1 MKIDELDEFQ
11 GITSE
16 MIQAWLLATGWKQ
29 VEQMAYQLDAP
40 PVRTGWLF
48 RRGDETVGT
57 GADISYVLANL
68 SRLSCKTPQALLREI
83 NPRMREGVPSEA
95 ARQAHPGNWLVSGCL
110 NQSKEKHFEVWH
122 SRNLHLASNYP
133 YNPDGKRIECWP
145 LDEHGSKVRWPTD
158 SEGKML

>member
-1 MKIDELDEFQ
+1 MRIEDLDEFQ
-11 GITSE
+11 GLTPQMVRE
-16 MIQAWLLATGWKQ
+16 WLTAQTPRILREDNSWVWVAHKVGIIDRHLSTALAQ
-29 VEQMAYQLDAP
+29 SIE
-40 PVRTGWLF
+40 
-48 RRGDETVGT
+48 
-57 GADISYVLANL
+57 DIAFCESMSV
-68 SRLSCKTPQALLREI
+68 QALLREI
-83 NPRMREGVPSEA
+83 NPREREGVPSEA

>member
-1 MKIDELDEFQ
+1 MKIDKLDEFQ
-11 GITSE
+11 GLTVDMVREWLEIHGWEVRECGNGSTDAKKRFTYRVSVLRC
-16 MIQAWLLATGWKQ
+16 AWDSCLGWLLTRVAAAERMS
-29 VEQMAYQLDAP
+29 V
-40 PVRTGWLF
+40 
-48 RRGDETVGT
+48 
-57 GADISYVLANL
+57 
-68 SRLSCKTPQALLREI
+68 QALLREI

>member
-1 MKIDELDEFQ
+1 MKIEELDEWQ
-11 GITSE
+11 GLTADMVREWLHKLDPSIKPGASLADD
-16 MIQAWLLATGWKQ
+16 IQAVSDLCG
-29 VEQMAYQLDAP
+29 E
-40 PVRTGWLF
+40 
-48 RRGDETVGT
+48 
-57 GADISYVLANL
+57 
-68 SRLSCKTPQALLREI
+68 TPQALLREI

>member
-1 MKIDELDEFQ
+1 M
-11 GITSE
+11 
-16 MIQAWLLATGWKQ
+16 LATGSPLHDSI
-29 VEQMAYQLDAP
+29 AQLAEIDN
-40 PVRTGWLF
+40 RDLQ
-48 RRGDETVGT
+48 
-57 GADISYVLANL
+57 S
-68 SRLSCKTPQALLREI
+68 LLREI
-83 NPRMREGVPSEA
+83 NPRMRRGVPSEA

>member
-1 MKIDELDEFQ
+1 MRIDEIDEWQGLTADMVREWLHKLDPSIKP
-11 GITSE
+11 GASLADD
-16 MIQAWLLATGWKQ
+16 IQAVSDLCG
-29 VEQMAYQLDAP
+29 E
-40 PVRTGWLF
+40 
-48 RRGDETVGT
+48 
-57 GADISYVLANL
+57 
-68 SRLSCKTPQALLREI
+68 TPQALLREI

>member
-1 MKIDELDEFQ
+1 MRIEDLDEFQ
-11 GITSE
+11 GMTPQMVREWLQELDPAIKPSDSMADDIRAVSE
-16 MIQAWLLATGWKQ
+16 LCG
-29 VEQMAYQLDAP
+29 E
-40 PVRTGWLF
+40 
-48 RRGDETVGT
+48 
-57 GADISYVLANL
+57 
-68 SRLSCKTPQALLREI
+68 TPQALLREI
-83 NPRMREGVPSEA
+83 NPREREGVPSEA

-133 YNPDGKRIECWP
+133 YNPDGKRIACWP

>member
-1 MKIDELDEFQ
+1 MKIDKLDEFQ
-11 GITSE
+11 GLTVDMVREWLEIHGWEVRECGNGSTDAKKRFTDRVSVLRC
-16 MIQAWLLATGWKQ
+16 AWDSCLGWLLTRVAAAERMS
-29 VEQMAYQLDAP
+29 V
-40 PVRTGWLF
+40 
-48 RRGDETVGT
+48 
-57 GADISYVLANL
+57 
-68 SRLSCKTPQALLREI
+68 QALLREI

>member
-1 MKIDELDEFQ
+1 MKIDKLDEFH
-11 GITSE
+11 GLTVDMVREWLEIHGWEVRECGNGSTDAKKRFTDRVSVLRC
-16 MIQAWLLATGWKQ
+16 AWDSCLGWLLTRVAAAERMS
-29 VEQMAYQLDAP
+29 V
-40 PVRTGWLF
+40 
-48 RRGDETVGT
+48 
-57 GADISYVLANL
+57 
-68 SRLSCKTPQALLREI
+68 QALLREI

>member
-1 MKIDELDEFQ
+1 MKIDELDECQ
-11 GITSE
+11 GLTADMVREWLHKLDPSIKPGASLADD
-16 MIQAWLLATGWKQ
+16 IQAVSDLCG
-29 VEQMAYQLDAP
+29 E
-40 PVRTGWLF
+40 
-48 RRGDETVGT
+48 
-57 GADISYVLANL
+57 
-68 SRLSCKTPQALLREI
+68 TPQALLREI

>member
-1 MKIDELDEFQ
+1 MKIDKLDEWQ
-11 GITSE
+11 GLTADMVREWLHKLDPSIKPGASLADD
-16 MIQAWLLATGWKQ
+16 IQAVSDLCG
-29 VEQMAYQLDAP
+29 E
-40 PVRTGWLF
+40 
-48 RRGDETVGT
+48 
-57 GADISYVLANL
+57 
-68 SRLSCKTPQALLREI
+68 TPQALLREI